1 MPKEIS
7 FFAYL
12 IEGYVQSRRL
22 KAAEVLDALDKR
34 GKVGFVHDMH
44 EMCHTESLD
53 NAFADLD
60 SLIAT
65 GRPAW

>member
-1 MPKEIS
+1 MVVNNAVNFAAAKIGQSACFFDSKIPVLVKTAGGEI
-7 FFAYL
+7 L
-12 IEGYVQSRRL
+12 WE
-22 KAAEVLDALDKR
+22 
-34 GKVGFVHDMH
+34 
-44 EMCHTESLD
+44 